1 MAAATIADRMTSPSL
16 YTRELCGRQIEVMVT
31 MSHTQCQMDRKFET
45 ETRFQIWLN
54 YQVSKTA

>member
-31 MSHTQCQMDRKFET
+31 MSHTQCQMHRKFET
-45 ETRFQIWLN
+45 ETSIEF
-54 YQVSKTA
+54 KFG